1 MLLLCLSGI
10 ILYAIADTRGS
21 EELECVTLFN
31 FVTAFI
37 APTCPIEK
45 TTTDAQKITEAIK
58 LLAAHGFDYTQDL
71 ANVSIDFCPL
81 QQGLGLV
88 RQVDSILLDDGLKL
102 GSKDTLAEVIA
113 HEMEH
118 VAQIRRMGE
127 DKFKCAYIEELV
139 ACGGCVDK
147 NHALEAPAY
156 AIQAR
161 VRDILLKQWL
171 EK

>member
-37 APTCPIEK
+37 APSCPKEK

-58 LLAAHGFDYTQDL
+58 LLAAHGFVNTPDL

-88 RQVDSILLDDGLKL
+88 RQVDSINLDKGVKI
-102 GSKDTLAEVIA
+102 GSIYTLAAVNGHNIEHMKHTHKIA
-113 HEMEH
+113 THNN
-118 VAQIRRMGE
+118 V
-127 DKFKCAYIEELV
+127 
-139 ACGGCVDK
+139 
-147 NHALEAPAY
+147 
-156 AIQAR
+156 
-161 VRDILLKQWL
+161 
-171 EK
+171 